1 MILLNDF
8 SESFKNNLKEICKAS
23 PFGAR
28 IISYYNS
35 YSGRKYNFL
44 DFWIQLDN
52 DGKAVCAFCRYY
64 SSLIICGEFFNC
76 AEVNNF
82 IKMISPSAVLC
93 SDNFDLNINKKFSS
107 GEIMLCTDIKQI
119 FTNNYKIT
127 KTGSN
132 MSLLKKVYT
141 LLLES
146 GFNEKSL
153 PPFEDY
159 FLDISQFIRHGCAQ
173 GYVVLDESENV
184 ISTAA
189 VTAMSDDSALIGC
202 VATECSNRRRGLASE
217 LVGRITQE
225 LLYEGKK
232 VFLQR
237 ERKIEI
243 YERLGFKP
251 FGRWKEYF

>member
-8 SESFKNNLKEICKAS
+8 SESFENNLKEICKAS

-28 IISYYNS
+28 IISYYKS

-44 DFWIQLDN
+44 DFWIQSDN

-64 SSLIICGEFFNC
+64 SNLIICGEFLNC
-76 AEVNNF
+76 AEVNDF
-82 IKMISPSAVLC
+82 IKMISPFAVLC
-93 SDNFDLNINKKFSS
+93 SDNFDLNINKAFSS
-107 GEIMLCTDIKQI
+107 GEIMLCTEVKKICA
-119 FTNNYKIT
+119 NNYKIT

-132 MSLLKKVYT
+132 IRLLKKVYA
-141 LLLES
+141 LLFGS

-153 PPFEDY
+153 PAFEDY
-159 FLDISQFIRHGCAQ
+159 FLDISQFIRHSCAQ
-173 GYVVLDESENV
+173 VYVVLDESENV
-184 ISTAA
+184 ISTAS

-202 VATECSNRRRGLASE
+202 VATECSKRRRGIASE

-225 LLYEGKK
+225 LLSEGKK

-237 ERKIEI
+237 EREIKI

-251 FGRWKEYF
+251 FGGWKEYF